1 MATMK
6 ELPPGT
12 VTLADK
18 TPTCG
23 FATGTDTNIQT
34 LHQYGQHVCWPLS
47 NYIYCHW
54 CVAIVQMYGP
64 SVEYQHRNTMY
75 NKPLKV
81 IGMDLP

>member
-1 MATMK
+1 MNY
-6 ELPPGT
+6 LPVLSPWQIK
-12 VTLADK
+12 L
-18 TPTCG
+18 
-23 FATGTDTNIQT
+23 
-34 LHQYGQHVCWPLS
+34 QHVASRQEQIQIFRPCTNMDSMYAGPLS

-81 IGMDLP
+81 IGMYLP